1 MQPSNQ
7 KLVYRDIAM
16 VANRNE
22 EKLSVDFAVVCDG
35 PIDETSAF
43 MPRTNSSVNMLAR
56 FSADRKTFYFSWH
69 PPLPWQKSIWVVVF
83 SKQEIHILSINHRW
97 GFPCCYW
104 STLHVCRRYYP
115 GRSVGTDSLV
125 LSHQRRP
132 SRLHGGLAPALIV
145 SRPAQRSLHVTAYM
159 LAKSPK

>member
-1 MQPSNQ
+1 MTRSPSRKDDFCRTDFTRFVSSTHAVLATRVLTLPLMGLPPIEHICLFWTYTKAPSLHRSYPVSQ
-7 KLVYRDIAM
+7 VVRASPSPHTARPDSHEWLVDP
-16 VANRNE
+16 N
-22 EKLSVDFAVVCDG
+22 C
-35 PIDETSAF
+35 
-43 MPRTNSSVNMLAR
+43 
-56 FSADRKTFYFSWH
+56 
-69 PPLPWQKSIWVVVF
+69 
-83 SKQEIHILSINHRW
+83 NHRW

-125 LSHQRRP
+125 LPHQRRP